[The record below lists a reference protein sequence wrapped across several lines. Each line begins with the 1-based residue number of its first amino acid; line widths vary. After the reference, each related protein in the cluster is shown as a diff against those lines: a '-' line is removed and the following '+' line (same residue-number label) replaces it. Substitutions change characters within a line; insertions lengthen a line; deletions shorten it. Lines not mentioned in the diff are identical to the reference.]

1 MSVVCAYI
9 TASNRRWID
18 QFWNW
23 HESEIPPS
31 QFYFSKSCQEKLE
44 NVFCCCT
51 NLELSTFEFRLAL
64 WFDFWKLLEFSRNW
78 WNWKDFI
85 RKKFNFTKIVP
96 RFPLI
101 NFTFLYSPDLLE
113 LCHHKIWDHHNK
125 REKREFKPQLSCLD
139 IVNLAKNPIIWFLK

>member
-64 WFDFWKLLEFSRNW
+64 WFDFWKLLGFSRNW
-78 WNWKDFI
+78 WNWKEFT
-85 RKKFNFTKIVP
+85 RKKFSSHS
-96 RFPLI
+96 LI
-101 NFTFLYSPDLLE
+101 LIWYCSTIFDWTLFLYFIVIIT
-113 LCHHKIWDHHNK
+113 K
-125 REKREFKPQLSCLD
+125 EKNNSYNEKH
-139 IVNLAKNPIIWFLK
+139 

>member
-51 NLELSTFEFRLAL
+51 NLELSMFEFRLAL
-64 WFDFWKLLEFSRNW
+64 WFIFENCYEFSKNW
-78 WNWKDFI
+78 WNWICFS
-85 RKKFNFTKIVP
+85 RKKFNFMKIV
-96 RFPLI
+96 RKFPLI
-101 NFTFLYSPDLLE
+101 NFTFLYSPDCAIVKFE
-113 LCHHKIWDHHNK
+113 TIIIRERRENSNHNY
-125 REKREFKPQLSCLD
+125 R
-139 IVNLAKNPIIWFLK
+139 V